1 MPLKTLFRL
10 ATLLALSW
18 LGLAGCTRVEAQ
30 PPGTPVPMSYFGL
43 HAHRLVLHVP
53 SGTNGIL
60 QSPWPSFPFGSLR
73 LWDAY
78 VTWPHL
84 QPERN
89 RWNFSTLDQHVGL
102 AAQKGI
108 RLVVP
113 LGLSPAW
120 ASARPEEKSNYA
132 PGNAAEPASL
142 DDWRL
147 YVRIVA
153 ERYKGRVEAYELWN
167 EVNYKGFYSGDLTS
181 LVTLA
186 RIAHEEVKRVD
197 PAALMLSPSF
207 TGSKGPEWLDRY
219 LTLGGDRYADVI
231 SYHFYTPE
239 HSPEA
244 IFPVVQQVRAVL
256 RKHGLQN
263 KPLWNSE
270 TGWWLTNLVPTPRM
284 GAAAATWLELD
295 QQTSAAFVARAFLL
309 GWAAG
314 LDRYYWYAWDNRD
327 MGLYDVNVRAEKP
340 ASKAYAQ
347 VVRWMAGNT
356 MKECTQNQSIWI
368 CTLYNAQGKRL
379 NIVWQEGEVPRKWE
393 VPADWSGITV
403 ERLSGETAPN
413 SGTVELSSSP
423 VLIR

>member
-1 MPLKTLFRL
+1 MPLKALYRVP
-10 ATLLALSW
+10 TLLALSYM
-18 LGLAGCTRVEAQ
+18 GLAGCSPVEAQ
-30 PPGTPVPMSYFGL
+30 PPRTPVPMSYFGL

-84 QPERN
+84 QPERD
-89 RWNFSTLDQHVGL
+89 RWNFSTLDQHVEL

-120 ASARPEEKSNYA
+120 ASARPAEKSNYA

-142 DDWRL
+142 DDWRV
-147 YVRIVA
+147 YVRTVV

-167 EVNYKGFYSGDLTS
+167 EINLSGFYSGDLKGM
-181 LVTLA
+181 VELA
-186 RIAHEEVKRVD
+186 RIAYEEIKKVD
-197 PAALMLSPSF
+197 PNARFLSPSF
-207 TGSKGPEWLDRY
+207 TTDNGVDWLDRY
-219 LTLGGDRYADVI
+219 LSLGGGQYADVI
-231 SYHFYTPE
+231 SYHFYTPKQT
-239 HSPEA
+239 PEA
-244 IFPVVQQVRAVL
+244 IFPLAQRVRAIL
-256 RKHGLQN
+256 NKHGQDK

-270 TGWWLTNLVPTPRM
+270 AGWWLRNLTPTPRV
-284 GAAAATWLELD
+284 GAAGPDWLALD
-295 QQTSAAFVARAFLL
+295 QAASSAFVVRAFLL

-327 MGLYDVNVRAEKP
+327 MGLYDISARTEKP
-340 ASKAYAQ
+340 AANAYAQ
-347 VVRWMAGNT
+347 AVRWMTGNT
-356 MKECTQNQSIWI
+356 MKACTQSRSTWI
-368 CTLYNAQGKRL
+368 CTLYDARGKQL
-379 NIVWQEGEVPRKWE
+379 NIVWQTGEVPRRWE
-393 VPADWSGITV
+393 VPADWSGSTV
-403 ERLSGETAPN
+403 ESLSGETKPIG
-413 SGTVELSSSP
+413 GTVELDSSP